1 MPWWDTC
8 NKCKGSG
15 FIKIDE
21 CLVCR
26 YEVCLNVIIRGKIYI
41 SDNPE
46 PVSLYPVRDLDKN
59 LTESIFT

>member
-15 FIKIDE
+15 FIKMDE

-26 YEVCLNVIIRGKIYI
+26 HEVCLNIIIRGGKIYI

-46 PVSLYPVRDLDKN
+46 PVSPVSSPR
-59 LTESIFT
+59 